1 MPSAVIHQIPVG
13 EMMNFSYLLAD
24 EEMKLCAAIDPG
36 WEAEK
41 IAAAAESLGWKIDK
55 ILLTHTHFDH
65 INSLADLDRIAGG
78 VPVYVH
84 ALESHA
90 LPPGLT
96 VKTTDEGSL
105 IEVGGLEIQC
115 LHTPGHTPGGQ
126 CFLVEESII
135 TGDSLFVDACGRVDL
150 PGSDPALMIRSL
162 ARLASLSPTPPTHPL
177 YPGHDYGPTPKAT
190 IGEQLKSNPYLRA
203 TAESMLL

>member
-24 EEMKLCAAIDPG
+24 AEAKICAAIDPG

-41 IAAAAESLGWKIDK
+41 IAAKAKSLQWKIDK

-65 INSLADLDRIAGG
+65 INSLADLNRIIGG
-78 VPVYVH
+78 VPIYVH
-84 ALESHA
+84 SLEAEA

-96 VKTTDEGSL
+96 VKRTDDGSL
-105 IEVGGLEIQC
+105 IDVGGLEVRC

-135 TGDSLFVDACGRVDL
+135 TGDTLFIDACGRIDL
-150 PGSDPALMIRSL
+150 PGSDPTLMLRSL
-162 ARLASLSPTPPTHPL
+162 AKLAALPPTL
-177 YPGHDYGPTPKAT
+177 TIYPGHDYGPTPTAT
-190 IGEQLKSNPYLRA
+190 IGDQLKSNPYLSA
-203 TAESMLL
+203 HSEGMLL